1 MTMTL
6 FFQPKKI
13 ASTFFIVMA
22 LFFTIDFQAQ
32 HNALDFDGVDDYV
45 NLGNNLNLTSAI
57 SIEAWVKTDGLGA
70 RQTIL
75 DKGYSSAGEPYYQ
88 YHVEVRSGGEVY
100 FALSLGGT
108 RKTTQTS
115 TTLTAGQWH
124 HIACVYNGSTIK
136 IYIDGIEESST
147 NATGSISTYS
157 TSLYIGAYSGPT
169 PIGRFDGLIDEVRIW
184 SDERTASEISTNK
197 SNELNGN
204 ESNLVGYYK
213 FNETDT
219 NTVASNSAS
228 ATGASYDGAL
238 TNMTGTEWTT
248 STAFPDTTPPTISS
262 VTANWGDYLT
272 EVEDDVNG
280 TVTVVTSG
288 VEDGQTVTLTINSVN
303 YTANVSTNSASIT
316 VTAAGLQA
324 LTNNTD

>member
-45 NLGNNLNLTSAI
+45 NLGNNLNLTSVI
-57 SIEAWVKTDGLGA
+57 SIEAWVKTDGLGS

-75 DKGYSSAGEPYYQ
+75 DKGYSGSGEPYYQ

-136 IYIDGIEESST
+136 I
-147 NATGSISTYS
+147 
-157 TSLYIGAYSGPT
+157 
-169 PIGRFDGLIDEVRIW
+169 
-184 SDERTASEISTNK
+184 
-197 SNELNGN
+197 
-204 ESNLVGYYK
+204 
-213 FNETDT
+213 
-219 NTVASNSAS
+219 
-228 ATGASYDGAL
+228 
-238 TNMTGTEWTT
+238 
-248 STAFPDTTPPTISS
+248 
-262 VTANWGDYLT
+262 
-272 EVEDDVNG
+272 
-280 TVTVVTSG
+280 
-288 VEDGQTVTLTINSVN
+288 
-303 YTANVSTNSASIT
+303 
-316 VTAAGLQA
+316 
-324 LTNNTD
+324 